1 MILSKARREYA
12 CDKCR
17 VKIGKGDKHLVKQRY
32 GYGSDR
38 YCPECVMKEII
49 GEPTGV
55 R

>member
-38 YCPECVMKEII
+38 YCTQCVMEEVI
-49 GEPTGV
+49 GEATGV